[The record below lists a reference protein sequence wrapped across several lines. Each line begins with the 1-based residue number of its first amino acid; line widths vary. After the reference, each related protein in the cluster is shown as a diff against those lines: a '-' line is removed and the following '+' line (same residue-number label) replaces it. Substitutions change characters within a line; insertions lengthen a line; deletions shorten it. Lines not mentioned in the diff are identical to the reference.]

1 MAGRWGPQARALA
14 LVFLALIPASS
25 QTVRRAVARAP
36 SLSKWLPRLHHR
48 RSGPSSSRSISPKA
62 MEVSPEAVERGSIGA
77 DLDRGAPMDSRLEAY
92 PPFDANYPGVEQI
105 HSEPPV
111 FLVCVAWEPKK
122 IPFPFSPSRT
132 WGRKRC
138 RQIRKKR
145 KKKNLVLAQTR
156 RPNKKKE
163 QTRHACLSQVHG
175 LLSDAQCD
183 ALVEAARSESLG
195 RIRYSGNFILLDQEK
210 LRPLVPLC
218 LVAGVPPIVHALEQG
233 DALPSALGPAAA
245 SAGFAALAMAGLVK
259 AVPMALEKVLWAVGG
274 GACFTG
280 TKWGTDSL
288 EATHGAGAAADAYAA
303 FLANAQRV
311 LFCAEK
317 ERFERPTVTRYGP
330 GEFQRVH
337 TDARPPGDPDG
348 LDLFLANGGQRLA
361 QCIVY
366 LNSLDGETQKGHT
379 AFHAPELQGL
389 KVTPKKGTALVFF
402 PSFRDG
408 GIDHRMT
415 HSGCAPVGAEKWIM
429 GTWLCQSPVP
439 AWKQKRCV
447 GDIV

>member
-111 FLVCVAWEPKK
+111 FL
-122 IPFPFSPSRT
+122 
-132 WGRKRC
+132 
-138 RQIRKKR
+138 
-145 KKKNLVLAQTR
+145 
-156 RPNKKKE
+156 
-163 QTRHACLSQVHG
+163 VHG